1 MHHASLMRLSTPH
14 TAQFTKR
21 DDPDPGISEEQ
32 DRDATRIER
41 DWLHIRR
48 VFSATKPIEI

>member
-1 MHHASLMRLSTPH
+1 MHHASFMRLSTPH

-32 DRDATRIER
+32 DREATRIER